1 MDGHRSYVPPAYIPI
16 GQSVSEAEIIS
27 KDEGHPI
34 PNELKDELS
43 QWSSGI
49 CACCDDMQSCFIGL
63 CCPCFLFGKN
73 SALLGSQTMFG
84 SCATHFILWALMNAV
99 CCLSTDGALW
109 NVAGC
114 FLACY
119 ACGYRK
125 ALRSKYNLPEAPC
138 GDFLTHFFCHCCAIC
153 QEYREIRERA
163 GGSSSRELNL
173 AVVTPPTTQTMESIP
188 QK

>member
-1 MDGHRSYVPPAYIPI
+1 MDGHRSYVPPAYVPI

-34 PNELKDELS
+34 PNELNDELS

-73 SALLGSQTMFG
+73 AALLGSQTMFG

-125 ALRSKYNLPEAPC
+125 ALRSKKHLMWTFSAIAVLSVKNIMLGSFLLLLIHSLPKKHLVE
-138 GDFLTHFFCHCCAIC
+138 T
-153 QEYREIRERA
+153 
-163 GGSSSRELNL
+163 S
-173 AVVTPPTTQTMESIP
+173 
-188 QK
+188 